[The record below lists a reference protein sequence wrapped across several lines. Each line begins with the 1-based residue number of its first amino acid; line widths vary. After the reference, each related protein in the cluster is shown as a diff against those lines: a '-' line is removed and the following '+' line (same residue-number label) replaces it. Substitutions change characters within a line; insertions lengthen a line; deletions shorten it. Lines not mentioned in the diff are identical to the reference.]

1 MHSLIQDLLTL
12 NTNTNTLEVVLRFL
26 HIAAVKCNRV
36 RHQEEDAKTLKNKLV
51 KELVWHKVNTAESIH
66 FWGDSEVRFLHIAQI
81 EVPPKNHATALI
93 WADVISY
100 FRPWFK
106 ANAL

>member
-51 KELVWHKVNTAESIH
+51 KELV
-66 FWGDSEVRFLHIAQI
+66 
-81 EVPPKNHATALI
+81 
-93 WADVISY
+93 
-100 FRPWFK
+100 
-106 ANAL
+106 